1 MSDTDTESEDE
12 IVNSTWIASPE
23 YMDLTNLELDEED
36 QEDFIER
43 SKIVKDKFLRQS
55 INILD
60 NNSFDV
66 SLFRRVDVII
76 RAIK

>member
-1 MSDTDTESEDE
+1 
-12 IVNSTWIASPE
+12 
-23 YMDLTNLELDEED
+23 MDLTNLELDEED